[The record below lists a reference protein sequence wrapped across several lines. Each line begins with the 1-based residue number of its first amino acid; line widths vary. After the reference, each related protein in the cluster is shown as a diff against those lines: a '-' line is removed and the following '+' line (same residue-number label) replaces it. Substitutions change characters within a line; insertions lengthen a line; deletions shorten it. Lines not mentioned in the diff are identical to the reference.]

1 MGIELDKSD
10 APIVFLCVVLGVKLG
25 VNDDSVRHGAVRR
38 VAPTS
43 SDESE
48 STRGCPDQL
57 SRVILVLERK

>member
-48 STRGCPDQL
+48 ST
-57 SRVILVLERK
+57 